1 MNYDLIIP
9 HIKINYSKN
18 FNQVK
23 IISNKKGRILY
34 LTRQSAPHSF
44 KGKKIKLKKH
54 LSVISF
60 KPSALK
66 KYNESNQTELEKIE
80 GIELLRSLENLQKI
94 GTFELKSEAC
104 AVDVK
109 KDINQVKK
117 FLKIDN
123 IRKFY

>member
-1 MNYDLIIP
+1 MKSFFQFLSESAAQQAARLGLEGDGHGGWYDRST
-9 HIKINYSKN
+9 KEFVAKTE
-18 FNQVK
+18 
-23 IISNKKGRILY
+23 KGRLKFY
-34 LTRQSAPHSF
+34 NKRQEVG
-44 KGKKIKLKKH
+44 KGD
-54 LSVISF
+54 
-60 KPSALK
+60 PD
-66 KYNESNQTELEKIE
+66 QTELEKIE

-117 FLKIDN
+117 FLEIDN